1 MSTSSAGTTDS
12 FYSSVTSEDIIYDS
26 DNKRNLAVQQRGKL
40 DMFLG
45 EENEEKQIL
54 NSTRMES
61 LCYDKEVCT
70 SCPAPPATECRV
82 NSTRDVFDLE
92 SISSIEDENIELKTK
107 YELLEQRCQ
116 VLMEN
121 LLTAEMKNKSYK
133 EENSNLVKRI
143 HMLEDELSVYE
154 AKTSQMMEEEK
165 KNNSVLISNIKRE
178 NSIEVEDLIIKTA
191 GLENENKILFNDV
204 SKLKGQL
211 SQSKEIAYD
220 LKANIGNLLSCL
232 DIKEEVKTSMKM
244 IPVSPLNIPDRKEP
258 IGYSISKCNSKLN
271 QNDSGIFENDEC
283 SSAKYK
289 SRRIFDLETE
299 VQNLKE
305 QNKFTKKKYEEIKNL
320 LFVDQVI
327 FDDKTSLENSLA
339 EELNAVPTHELNM
352 NLKEMDSQNKQ
363 LMQYI
368 NRVLVTILERDP
380 SMLEVRN

>member
-12 FYSSVTSEDIIYDS
+12 FYSSVTSEGIIYVS
-26 DNKRNLAVQQRGKL
+26 DNKRNLTVRGGKL
-40 DMFLG
+40 NMSFG
-45 EENEEKQIL
+45 EKTEEKQIL
-54 NSTRMES
+54 NSTQMES
-61 LCYDKEVCT
+61 LCYEKEVCT
-70 SCPAPPATECRV
+70 RCTATVCRV

-116 VLMEN
+116 LLMQN
-121 LLTAEMKNKSYK
+121 LLTAEMKNRSFK

-143 HMLEDELSVYE
+143 HMLEDELNVYE

-165 KNNSVLISNIKRE
+165 KNSSVLITNMKRE

-204 SKLKGQL
+204 SKLKRQL

-220 LKANIGNLLSCL
+220 LNANIGNLLSCL

-258 IGYSISKCNSKLN
+258 NGYSILKCSSKLN
-271 QNDSGIFENDEC
+271 QNDSGIFEKDEC
-283 SSAKYK
+283 SSSKYQ
-289 SRRIFDLETE
+289 SHRIFDLETE

-305 QNKFTKKKYEEIKNL
+305 QNKFIKKKYEEIKNL

-339 EELNAVPTHELNM
+339 KELNAVPTHELNM

-363 LMQYI
+363 LRQYI